1 LSLARALISL
11 SFAESPLPALAREIA
26 AAAKPAARLEEIM
39 APETQSAD
47 VTASQIQA
55 PEIRSRIKQII
66 AGVAG
71 LDPAKI
77 PDHAALREGLHLDSL
92 SLLRIEIDV
101 DSTFE
106 LNLPDERYKEIQSLD
121 DMVDLVVHR
130 LAGPEA
136 V

>member
-1 LSLARALISL
+1 MSP
-11 SFAESPLPALAREIA
+11 ESRP
-26 AAAKPAARLEEIM
+26 
-39 APETQSAD
+39 D
-47 VTASQIQA
+47 VTASEIQA
-55 PEIRSRIKQII
+55 LEIRSRIKQII

-121 DMVDLVVHR
+121 EMVALVVHR